1 MAKVYIVD
9 DDRDIVDSLTIIL
22 KSKGHEVASQNDENS
37 VAKNAAGFNADLI
50 ILDVIFPENESAG
63 FEMARELKEDKT
75 TKDIP
80 ILMLSAVNE
89 RGVYPGSF
97 SDKDRDDAWLPVE
110 RFVEKPI
117 DPKTLI
123 EKVNELLGT

>member
-22 KSKGHEVASQNDENS
+22 KSKGHEVGSQNDENS

-63 FEMARELKEDKT
+63 FEMARELKNDDS
-75 TKDIP
+75 TKNIP

-123 EKVNELLGT
+123 EKVNELLGA